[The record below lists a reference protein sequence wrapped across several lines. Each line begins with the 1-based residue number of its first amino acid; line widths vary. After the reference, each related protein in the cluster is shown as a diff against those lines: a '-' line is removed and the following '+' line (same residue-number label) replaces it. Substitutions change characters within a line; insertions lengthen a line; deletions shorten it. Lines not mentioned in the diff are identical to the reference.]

1 MERRDPEQDK
11 MENKME
17 REEEKVGEQIKI
29 RKNSQVEIKV
39 DKDRQ

>member
-17 REEEKVGEQIKI
+17 REEEKVGE
-29 RKNSQVEIKV
+29 
-39 DKDRQ
+39 